1 MRIVIPKPAKTSVSP
16 RSSPIGTFRASPS
29 AKSEEKRMF
38 SQAVLFQNTLRSI
51 QRTFS
56 DVFADVAGWDRPYTE
71 TNEIIAPQLVAGVG
85 LQVLIFILDASKTF
99 TEWPTYG

>member
-1 MRIVIPKPAKTSVSP
+1 MGTRETSQ
-16 RSSPIGTFRASPS
+16 S

-38 SQAVLFQNTLRSI
+38 SQAILFQNTQRSI

-56 DVFADVAGWDRPYTE
+56 DVFADVASWGRPYTE
-71 TNEIIAPQLVAGVG
+71 TTEIIAPQLVAGVG

>member
-1 MRIVIPKPAKTSVSP
+1 
-16 RSSPIGTFRASPS
+16 
-29 AKSEEKRMF
+29 MF
-38 SQAVLFQNTLRSI
+38 SQAILFQNTLRSI

-56 DVFADVAGWDRPYTE
+56 DVFADVAGWGWPYTE
-71 TNEIIAPQLVAGVG
+71 ANEMIAPQLVAGVG